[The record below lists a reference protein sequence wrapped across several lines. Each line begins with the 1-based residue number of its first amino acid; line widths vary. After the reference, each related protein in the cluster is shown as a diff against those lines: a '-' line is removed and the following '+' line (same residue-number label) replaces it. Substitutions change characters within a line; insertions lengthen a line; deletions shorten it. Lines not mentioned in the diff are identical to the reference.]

1 MIKRLWLDPFYPLI
15 RVSFDISAILKNN
28 RYRYKLGYTYRHIM
42 KNADTDISIDEWL
55 LQKIEEKK
63 KRLDKLRPLS
73 QDALQNL
80 LEDIRLRHTYHS
92 DAIEGNALTLQ
103 ETKLVI
109 EEGIT
114 IGGKLLKDHIEARN
128 DAEAFDLMIDLIHSK
143 KKLSQ
148 EIIQQIH
155 ECVTKGILQNPGQYR
170 TGDVGVTGADIR
182 PPSYLKVIPL
192 MDNYIKHIKEAQ
204 QHPLQKAVYIHHEL
218 VRIHPFFDGNGRVA
232 RLLTNFYLMTKG
244 YPIIIV
250 KKEDRQKYYQALNK
264 ADHGDLSDFTLFITR
279 AVHESLQYYLS
290 SFIDDERLIPL
301 KDLSLHLPY
310 SQEYLSLRARQ
321 GKLDAVKIGNI
332 WYSSKRA
339 VKEYTKSMR

>member
-1 MIKRLWLDPFYPLI
+1 MI
-15 RVSFDISAILKNN
+15 
-28 RYRYKLGYTYRHIM
+28 
-42 KNADTDISIDEWL
+42 NADTDITIDEL
-55 LQKIEEKK
+55 LQQKIEEKK

-92 DAIEGNALTLQ
+92 DAIEGNTLTLQ
-103 ETKLVI
+103 ETKLVL

-114 IGGKLLKDHIEARN
+114 IGGKPLKDHIEARN
-128 DAEAFDLMIDLIHSK
+128 DAEAFDLMIDLVHEK
-143 KKLSQ
+143 KKLSH

-155 ECVTKGILQNPGQYR
+155 QSVTKGTLQNPGQYR
-170 TGDVGVTGADIR
+170 TDDVRVTGADVR
-182 PPSYLKVIPL
+182 PPSYLKVISL
-192 MDNYIKHIKEAQ
+192 MDKYIKKINEAQ
-204 QHPLQKAVYIHHEL
+204 KNPLQKAAYIHHEL

-244 YPIIIV
+244 YPLIIV
-250 KKEDRQKYYQALNK
+250 KKEDRQKYYQALHK
-264 ADHGDLSDFTLFITR
+264 ADHGDLSDFTLFIMQ

-290 SFIDDERLIPL
+290 SFIEEDRLISL
-301 KDLSLHLPY
+301 KDLSLHVPH

-321 GKLDAVKIGNI
+321 GKLDAVKIENV

-339 VKEYTKSMR
+339 FKEYLKSLR